1 MRTSHVPAVALKP
14 HTLSLLFL
22 QDHLLSQ
29 SHNSLRW
36 RILLSPV
43 LTNDISPPPNQ
54 KQDSAFAQWTHI
66 TLHHPV
72 VVPENA
78 TSGDSELLP
87 QDKWFSCYLQ
97 HTANTIWVCLGLL
110 YALTQNLETTDRI
123 TNRNVMAKGCYA
135 PALSSWPSHIFLNL
149 NLWETVNIMHPGSFS
164 TLIQLKPQTV
174 SRVHSRK
181 LLNSS
186 HSSYAPGHGRSPQT
200 NLPSVH
206 NFVRSYYCENSICDC
221 ICCGCRN
228 SCWVSALHH
237 QKQWCHSVSS
247 S

>member
-22 QDHLLSQ
+22 QDHPLSQ

-78 TSGDSELLP
+78 TTGDSELLP

-110 YALTQNLETTDRI
+110 YALNQNLETTDRI
-123 TNRNVMAKGCYA
+123 TNRNVMSKGCYA
-135 PALSSWPSHIFLNL
+135 PALSSWPSHIFLKSKSL
-149 NLWETVNIMHPGSFS
+149 RDGEHHASRLFFHTHPAKASNSFPCS
-164 TLIQLKPQTV
+164 QPEAAQ
-174 SRVHSRK
+174 
-181 LLNSS
+181 
-186 HSSYAPGHGRSPQT
+186 
-200 NLPSVH
+200 
-206 NFVRSYYCENSICDC
+206 
-221 ICCGCRN
+221 
-228 SCWVSALHH
+228 
-237 QKQWCHSVSS
+237 
-247 S
+247 